1 MRDQNPSVPSKIV
14 NRLRSFGYLAWNEVE
29 KSYRRLFPGQHQLT
43 STTSA
48 DRYPELFAEAAN
60 LLNANSQPC
69 RILSYGCSTG
79 EECFSLKR
87 YMPNSTI
94 IGLDINR
101 NNLKK
106 ARAAN
111 ASKDILFLESNAE
124 NLTQHGPYD
133 AIFALSVLCRWED
146 TKFVNNC
153 EKIYPFEKFASTVS
167 QLTSQL
173 NVGGLFVVYNSNFR
187 FEDTPDFR
195 CFEVVPTPTVMDS
208 GFVKKFDRKNFELN
222 DSHSNCVYRKI
233 SS

>member
-1 MRDQNPSVPSKIV
+1 MRHQNSSVPAKIA
-14 NRLRSFGYLAWNEVE
+14 NRFRSFGYLAWNEVE
-29 KSYRRLFPGQHQLT
+29 KSYRRLFSGQHQLT

-60 LLNANSQPC
+60 ILNAGHKPC

-111 ASKDILFLESNAE
+111 TSQDILFLESNAD
-124 NLTQHGPYD
+124 NLTRHGPYD

-146 TKFVNNC
+146 TNFVDNC
-153 EKIYPFEKFASTVS
+153 EKIYPFEKFASTVN
-167 QLTSQL
+167 QLATQL
-173 NVGGLFVVYNSNFR
+173 KVGGVLVVYNSNFR
-187 FEDTPDFR
+187 VEDTDDFR
-195 CFEVVPTPTVMDS
+195 CFEIVPTPTVMDS
-208 GFVKKFDRKNFELN
+208 GFVKKFDRQNFASN
-222 DSHSNCVYRKI
+222 DRHTNCIYRKI